1 MVSRADAGPIRVLVV
16 DDSALM
22 RKVISDL
29 LASDP
34 RLVVAGI
41 ARDGEEA
48 IRQAAALKPDVVTLD
63 VEMPGLSG
71 IDTIPALLAVHE
83 VPIVMVSSYT
93 HEGAEPTLTA
103 LERGAVDF
111 LPKPDRNQIAQLR
124 AARDLLVNK
133 VLLAAQS
140 RIRRSRP
147 PGGSG
152 SYPVI
157 RRPAGPEARLPSR
170 ALEGPARC
178 VVLGISTGG
187 PQTLTQVLSAV
198 KGPLPP
204 LLIVQHMPSQF
215 TKVFAGRLDR
225 HCRAIVKEA
234 EEGDRVLP
242 DRVLVA
248 PGSHHLTLT
257 GHPSHVRV
265 RLSADPPI
273 SGHRPSVDV
282 LFQSAAKMYGS
293 GVVGL
298 IMTGMGRD
306 GVEGCRQILAAG
318 GRAYGQDEA
327 SSIVYGMN
335 KAAWEEKVLTD
346 QFSVDDLPRFL
357 ERLHEAEPGH

>member
-1 MVSRADAGPIRVLVV
+1 VLVV

-22 RKVISDL
+22 RKVLSDL

-34 RLVVAGI
+34 RIVVAGI

-48 IRQAAALKPDVVTLD
+48 IRQAATLRPDVVTLD

-83 VPIVMVSSYT
+83 VPIVMVSAYT
-93 HEGAEPTLTA
+93 HEGAETTLMA

-124 AARDLLVNK
+124 AARDLLVGK

-140 RIRRSRP
+140 RIRRARSTT
-147 PGGSG
+147 GSG
-152 SYPVI
+152 LAPPK
-157 RRPAGPEARLPSR
+157 RQAAAGEARPIVRGLD
-170 ALEGPARC
+170 APARC

-187 PQTLTQVLSAV
+187 PQTLTQVLAAL
-198 KGPLPP
+198 KGPIPP
-204 LLIVQHMPSQF
+204 LLIVQHMPAQF

-225 HCRAIVKEA
+225 HCRTGVKEA

-248 PGSHHLTLT
+248 PGSHHLLLI
-257 GHPSHVRV
+257 GHPPGVRV
-265 RLSADPPI
+265 RLSAEPPV
-273 SGHRPSVDV
+273 SGHRPSVDA
-282 LFQSAAKMYGS
+282 LFRAAAKVYGE
-293 GVVGL
+293 GLVGL

-306 GVEGCRQILAAG
+306 GVDGCRQILAAG

-335 KAAWEEKVLTD
+335 KAAADEKVLTD
-346 QFSVDDLPRFL
+346 QFAVDDLPRLL
-357 ERLHEAEPGH
+357 ERLHDPAGG

>member
-1 MVSRADAGPIRVLVV
+1 MVSRAENELIRVLVV

-41 ARDGEEA
+41 ARDGADA
-48 IRQAAALKPDVVTLD
+48 IRQASALKPDVVTLD

-93 HEGAEPTLTA
+93 QEGAETTLMA

-111 LPKPDRNQIAQLR
+111 MPKPDRNQISQLK
-124 AARDLLVNK
+124 AARELLVGK

-140 RIRRSRP
+140 RIRRARP
-147 PGGSG
+147 LGGSG
-152 SYPVI
+152 GFATN
-157 RRPAGPEARLPSR
+157 RRPAVSESREPAREL
-170 ALEGPARC
+170 APARC

-204 LLIVQHMPSQF
+204 LLIVQHMPAQF
-215 TKVFAGRLDR
+215 TKVFADRLDR
-225 HCRAIVKEA
+225 HCRAAVKEA
-234 EEGDRVLP
+234 EDGDRVQP

-248 PGSHHLTLT
+248 PGSHHMVLS
-257 GHPSHVRV
+257 GRPPHVRV
-265 RLSADPPI
+265 RLSADPPV
-273 SGHRPSVDV
+273 SGHRPSVDA
-282 LFQSAAKMYGS
+282 LFLSAARVYGAD
-293 GVVGL
+293 VVGL
-298 IMTGMGRD
+298 MMTGMGRD

-318 GRAYGQDEA
+318 GRTYGQDEA
-327 SSIVYGMN
+327 TSIVYGMN
-335 KAAWEEKVLTD
+335 KAAWEEKALTD
-346 QFSVDDLPRFL
+346 QFAVEDLPRML
-357 ERLHEAEPGH
+357 EGFREPESGL